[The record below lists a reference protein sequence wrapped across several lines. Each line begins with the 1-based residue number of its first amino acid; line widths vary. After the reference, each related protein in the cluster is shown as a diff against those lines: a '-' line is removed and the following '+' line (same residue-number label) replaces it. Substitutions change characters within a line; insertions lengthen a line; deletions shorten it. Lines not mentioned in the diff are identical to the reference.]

1 MAFYSQGMTSTT
13 PPPAPS
19 APVPVDATHHDDGAP
34 VRRFGTARALGLAL
48 AAFLGGY
55 LALLALGQWID
66 IVRDE
71 LWSLYDPFGSNN
83 SDERFRLLALGA
95 ASFGALAGVLAV
107 IGLAARRLAVGVL
120 VVTLISAL
128 LHVGFAIQ
136 IIDTSY
142 RSNFLEPNAG
152 WGASSGL
159 PFVIV
164 VLGLQALVVLLC
176 LVRGPRPEP
185 VVVIAPPVSHPDD
198 TPPVAP
204 GAHTDR
210 PTDLATTDHDRDLDG
225 DGRDDPDDVI
235 AAGPSDGA
243 VDDDV
248 FLVIH
253 GQEYG
258 PYPTERV
265 RGFMVEGRIHPGTL
279 VRIGD
284 ETKPASEVPAI
295 YGS

>member
-1 MAFYSQGMTSTT
+1 MTSTP
-13 PPPAPS
+13 PPPAP
-19 APVPVDATHHDDGAP
+19 VEATRATASYADDGRP

-55 LALLALGQWID
+55 LALLALGQWVD
-66 IVRDE
+66 IFREE

-107 IGLAARRLAVGVL
+107 IGLAARRLALGVL
-120 VVTLISAL
+120 VVTLLSAL
-128 LHVGFAIQ
+128 LQVGFAIQ

-164 VLGLQALVVLLC
+164 VLALQALIVVLC

-185 VVVIAPPVSHPDD
+185 VVVLAPPVANADASPPPAADAQDD
-198 TPPVAP
+198 GPA
-204 GAHTDR
+204 
-210 PTDLATTDHDRDLDG
+210 DLATASNDHH
-225 DGRDDPDDVI
+225 DGRDAAAVEDD
-235 AAGPSDGA
+235 A
-243 VDDDV
+243 VEDDV

-279 VRIGD
+279 ERIGD

>member
-1 MAFYSQGMTSTT
+1 MTSTP
-13 PPPAPS
+13 PPPAPVEATPAAASS
-19 APVPVDATHHDDGAP
+19 ADDGRP
-34 VRRFGTARALGLAL
+34 VRRFGAARALGLAL

-55 LALLALGQWID
+55 LALSALGQWVD
-66 IVRDE
+66 IVRED

-83 SDERFRLLALGA
+83 SDGRFRLLALGA

-107 IGLAARRLAVGVL
+107 IGLAARRLALGVL

-136 IIDTSY
+136 IVDTNY

-159 PFVIV
+159 PFLVV
-164 VLGLQALVVLLC
+164 VLALQALVVVLC

-185 VVVIAPPVSHPDD
+185 VVVLAPPVANADAS
-198 TPPVAP
+198 TPPTVD
-204 GAHTDR
+204 AHDDG
-210 PTDLATTDHDRDLDG
+210 PTDLATADIDHH
-225 DGRDDPDDVI
+225 DGRDAGVVEDDTI
-235 AAGPSDGA
+235 
-243 VDDDV
+243 DDV

>member
-1 MAFYSQGMTSTT
+1 MTSTT
-13 PPPAPS
+13 PPPAP
-19 APVPVDATHHDDGAP
+19 VEATPAAASRADDGRP
-34 VRRFGTARALGLAL
+34 VRRFGSARALALAL

-55 LALLALGQWID
+55 LALLALGQWVD
-66 IVRDE
+66 IVREE

-83 SDERFRLLALGA
+83 SDGRFRLLALGA

-107 IGLAARRLAVGVL
+107 IGLAARRLALGVL

-136 IIDTSY
+136 VVDTTY

-159 PFVIV
+159 PFVVV
-164 VLGLQALVVLLC
+164 VLALQALIVVLC

-185 VVVIAPPVSHPDD
+185 VAVLAPPVPRTDDD
-198 TPPVAP
+198 TPAPV
-204 GAHTDR
+204 TDTHDDG
-210 PTDLATTDHDRDLDG
+210 PTDLATADRDHHDG
-225 DGRDDPDDVI
+225 PTHAEAADDPV
-235 AAGPSDGA
+235 
-243 VDDDV
+243 DDV

-284 ETKPASEVPAI
+284 ETRPASEVPAI

>member
-1 MAFYSQGMTSTT
+1 MTSTT
-13 PPPAPS
+13 PPPAPVE
-19 APVPVDATHHDDGAP
+19 ATPADASYADDGRP

-48 AAFLGGY
+48 AAFVGGY
-55 LALLALGQWID
+55 LALLALGTWVD

-71 LWSLYDPFGSNN
+71 LWSNYDPFGGQAAVG
-83 SDERFRLLALGA
+83 RFRLLLLGA
-95 ASFGALAGVLAV
+95 VSLGALAGVLAV
-107 IGLAARRLAVGVL
+107 IGLAVRRLAVLVL
-120 VVTLISAL
+120 VVTVASL
-128 LHVGFAIQ
+128 LCHVGFALQ
-136 IIDTSY
+136 VVDTTF
-142 RSNFLEPNAG
+142 RGGFLEPSRN
-152 WGASSGL
+152 WSPSFGL
-159 PFVIV
+159 PFTIA
-164 VLGLQALVVLLC
+164 VLALQVLVVLLC

-185 VVVIAPPVSHPDD
+185 VVVVTPPVSHPDD
-198 TPPVAP
+198 TPPPVI
-204 GAHTDR
+204 HDR
-210 PTDLATTDHDRDLDG
+210 DDRSSDLATAETTRDEDRGVVADELA
-225 DGRDDPDDVI
+225 DDED
-235 AAGPSDGA
+235 

>member
-1 MAFYSQGMTSTT
+1 MTSTP
-13 PPPAPS
+13 PPPAP
-19 APVPVDATHHDDGAP
+19 VEATPATASYADDGRP
-34 VRRFGTARALGLAL
+34 VRRFGAARALGLAL

-55 LALLALGQWID
+55 LALLALGEWVG
-66 IVRDE
+66 IVREE
-71 LWSLYDPFGSNN
+71 LWSLYDPFGGQGAVG
-83 SDERFRLLALGA
+83 RFRLLDLGA

-136 IIDTSY
+136 VIDTSY
-142 RSNFLEPNAG
+142 RSNFLEPS
-152 WGASSGL
+152 ASWSPSNGL
-159 PFVIV
+159 PFVVV
-164 VLGLQALVVLLC
+164 VLALQALIALLC

-185 VVVIAPPVSHPDD
+185 VVVIAPPLTHPDD
-198 TPPVAP
+198 TPPPVA
-204 GAHTDR
+204 GAD
-210 PTDLATTDHDRDLDG
+210 ATPFG
-225 DGRDDPDDVI
+225 DDADDPDDDHVV
-235 AAGPSDGA
+235 GRDDDQP

-258 PYPTERV
+258 PYPTDRV

>member
-1 MAFYSQGMTSTT
+1 MTSTT
-13 PPPAPS
+13 PPPAPVEDTPAAAS
-19 APVPVDATHHDDGAP
+19 RADDGRP

-55 LALLALGQWID
+55 LGLLALSEWVD
-66 IVRDE
+66 IVREE
-71 LWSLYDPFGSNN
+71 LWSLYDPFG
-83 SDERFRLLALGA
+83 EQGAVGRFRLFALGA

-120 VVTLISAL
+120 VVTLVSAL
-128 LHVGFAIQ
+128 LHVAFAIQ
-136 IIDTSY
+136 VVDTSY
-142 RSNFLEPNAG
+142 RSIFLEPSAAWSPSN
-152 WGASSGL
+152 GL
-159 PFVIV
+159 PFVAV
-164 VLGLQALVVLLC
+164 VLALQVLIALLC

-185 VVVIAPPVSHPDD
+185 AVALAPPVTHSDD
-198 TPPVAP
+198 TPPPVV
-204 GAHTDR
+204 HDR
-210 PTDLATTDHDRDLDG
+210 ADGRDDLATTDTGRLDE
-225 DGRDDPDDVI
+225 RDDAVAPGAPGDT
-235 AAGPSDGA
+235 DGE

>member
-1 MAFYSQGMTSTT
+1 M
-13 PPPAPS
+13 PAAASS
-19 APVPVDATHHDDGAP
+19 ADDGRP
-34 VRRFGTARALGLAL
+34 VRRFGAARALGLAL

-55 LALLALGQWID
+55 LALSALGQWVD
-66 IVRDE
+66 IVRED

-83 SDERFRLLALGA
+83 SDGRFRLLALGA

-107 IGLAARRLAVGVL
+107 IGLAARRLALGVL

-136 IIDTSY
+136 IVDTNY

-159 PFVIV
+159 PFLVV
-164 VLGLQALVVLLC
+164 VLALQALVVVLC

-185 VVVIAPPVSHPDD
+185 VVVLAPPVANADAS
-198 TPPVAP
+198 TPPTVD
-204 GAHTDR
+204 AHDDG
-210 PTDLATTDHDRDLDG
+210 PTDLATADIDHH
-225 DGRDDPDDVI
+225 DGRDAGVVEDDTI
-235 AAGPSDGA
+235 
-243 VDDDV
+243 DDV